1 MYTELMSLFRGESAL
16 TFLHKKG
23 YILNLYKKPIKKTK
37 KKQICA
43 QISNCAPDKT
53 KGVLLLVDRKL
64 DLHVEGWGSDS
75 HSQFCYALIH
85 LQFFPNV

>member
-37 KKQICA
+37 KNKYVHRFQTVPQIKPRVFYC
-43 QISNCAPDKT
+43 
-53 KGVLLLVDRKL
+53 
-64 DLHVEGWGSDS
+64 
-75 HSQFCYALIH
+75 
-85 LQFFPNV
+85 